1 MTHMRYILSIE
12 SSSVLDKTL
21 WVCHKI
27 VGGFETHEE
36 AIEAT
41 KTIDGFDHE
50 NLDIWLITDLKTN
63 ERWSSANHHKT
74 LD

>member
-1 MTHMRYILSIE
+1 M
-12 SSSVLDKTL
+12 